1 MALHRT
7 PFRTQGSHPSPADH
21 FPSKVFGICCC
32 LSRDVVDSGCPEEEE
47 VGSHFLLARR
57 RPYHPP
63 LFFLLVARRPS
74 RHVVLFLL
82 FVALFLLYLVIEVG
96 ICMGFLK
103 RTLLESWERLRC
115 EAAFAEPQKYYCPFK
130 DCSGMLIVDGE
141 AGDPVRLRECEC
153 PYCHRLFCASCRVPW
168 HWKYTCEEFK
178 STNAKDRGS
187 NDVLL
192 KELAQKRK
200 WQRCPTCKF
209 YVERTFGCPHIVCR
223 CPTLLPTHLSYG
235 SGCWKLRVPI
245 HACLRVSK

>member
-1 MALHRT
+1 MDTKHAFEMIKISEGCSHSFCSSCVTTHVETKILT
-7 PFRTQGSHPSPADH
+7 NVAGIKCPGLGCGS
-21 FPSKVFGICCC
+21 
-32 LSRDVVDSGCPEEEE
+32 
-47 VGSHFLLARR
+47 
-57 RPYHPP
+57 
-63 LFFLLVARRPS
+63 
-74 RHVVLFLL
+74 
-82 FVALFLLYLVIEVG
+82 VIEVG

-103 RTLLESWERLRC
+103 RTLLERWERLRC

-168 HWKYTCEEFK
+168 HWKYTCEDFK
-178 STNAKDRGS
+178 SKNANDRGS
-187 NDVLL
+187 NDVPL

-235 SGCWKLRVPI
+235 SGCWKLRLPTLNPCRLMHV
-245 HACLRVSK
+245 